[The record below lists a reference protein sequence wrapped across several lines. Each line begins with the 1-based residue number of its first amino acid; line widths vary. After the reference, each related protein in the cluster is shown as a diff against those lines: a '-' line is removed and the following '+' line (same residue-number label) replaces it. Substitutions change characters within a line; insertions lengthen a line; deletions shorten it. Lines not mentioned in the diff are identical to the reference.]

1 MLEPVNPLCLTIYHV
16 IVMISYLYTNLF
28 INFLHSKATT
38 LWWKHIQI
46 PWKRPV
52 PRSCISS
59 TVYMNNSIV
68 YPRRRKK
75 TFISE
80 RSLFSPLVFNNAYL
94 HSGIITPFVHR
105 FVSEYV
111 LDRAH
116 ETMDD
121 LNIQYTDIIF
131 LHTAAP
137 VCYERVR
144 QRHRSCEV
152 NNITLDYLYVLER
165 E

>member
-1 MLEPVNPLCLTIYHV
+1 
-16 IVMISYLYTNLF
+16 
-28 INFLHSKATT
+28 
-38 LWWKHIQI
+38 
-46 PWKRPV
+46 
-52 PRSCISS
+52 
-59 TVYMNNSIV
+59 MNNSIV

-165 E
+165 EYARHMDWWQEKLGPDHVFKINSTAKSPAELTEEFKALSGLGLSGEG